1 MNRFDPNAYSDDD
14 FFEKPIVQQSVQQSS
29 VERTSVEQEVEKP
42 QPQPK
47 KKKSPAKKRAPRK
60 KAEPVVVKKTFFEKS
75 SDVLNNIINNILS
88 ILVII
93 GDAIMGSF
101 IGVFLVKVLGSGL
114 VIIVHWIIAPV
125 HLVFFLLH
133 HLFFRWVTAIVWY
146 VASMTM
152 PNLIAFKFGVVNKV
166 VLIFILFAPLYAI
179 FVIPTVYYFVVSV
192 YHHYD
197 NFYFYLEI
205 VYSLLVVALF
215 MFIPEFVYKF
225 MLWLNSRV
233 DGFLDYSEHV
243 TSDISLLGG
252 SMPFMLYFAL
262 GFTNPEAFNF
272 ISTGKVPI
280 MAVKS
285 EFILNDMFFANGS
298 DIAVVA
304 FFMMCSLTIQGLMDM
319 CEDIGI
325 WNRPDDFF
333 K

>member
-14 FFEKPIVQQSVQQSS
+14 FFEKPIVQQSVEQP
-29 VERTSVEQEVEKP
+29 SVEQEVEK
-42 QPQPK
+42 PQPK

-75 SDVLNNIINNILS
+75 SDVINNIINNILS
-88 ILVII
+88 ILTII

-114 VIIVHWIIAPV
+114 VVIVHWIIAPV

-133 HLFFRWVTAIVWY
+133 HLFFRWVTAIISY
-146 VASMTM
+146 VISIVS
-152 PNLIAFKFGVVNKV
+152 PNLIAFQFGVVNKV
-166 VLIFILFAPLYAI
+166 VLLIILFAPLYAL

-197 NFYFYLEI
+197 NFYFYLEFVYLAIVSTLFLYIPQI
-205 VYSLLVVALF
+205 VYN
-215 MFIPEFVYKF
+215 F

-243 TSDISLLGG
+243 TSEMSLLGG
-252 SMPFMLYFAL
+252 SMPYMLYLAL

-272 ISTGKVPI
+272 ISTGNVPI

-298 DIAVVA
+298 DLAVVA

-325 WNRPDDFF
+325 WNRPEDFF